1 MQSDLPDFCRKP
13 TVVLGVGN
21 ILFGDDGFGCAVV
34 DYLES
39 HYQVPEAVCLLD
51 VGTGVRKLLFTL
63 CLSSARPQR
72 LLILDAIDAGRSPGE
87 IFEIDPAEIPP
98 VKLDDFSLHQLP
110 TSNLLRE
117 LQETC
122 GVEVRVLACQ
132 TGPLPEEIS
141 QGLSKAVSDAVPQ
154 AAEWLVRE
162 YFPSRQRV
170 ANEMYLA
177 PQRVEQCWRHRMSPN
192 LAMISDGKKFMWDGQ
207 LYDNKEAA
215 SRAGEVL
222 PGRRLSD
229 SDRGRRREVPRLHQE
244 DREGSRQSLRSS
256 SPLGRGG
263 KWQ

>member
-1 MQSDLPDFCRKP
+1 LDRSDLPDFCRKP

-34 DYLES
+34 DYVEA
-39 HYQVPEAVCLLD
+39 HYPVPEAVCLLD
-51 VGTGVRKLLFTL
+51 AGTGVRKLLFTL

-110 TSNLLRE
+110 TSNMLRE

-122 GVEVRVLACQ
+122 AVEVRVLACQ

-141 QGLSKAVSDAVPQ
+141 QGLSQAVADAVPQ

-162 YFPSRQRV
+162 YFPGAR
-170 ANEMYLA
+170 A
-177 PQRVEQCWRHRMSPN
+177 PLPPDVYAALC
-192 LAMISDGKKFMWDGQ
+192 GQ
-207 LYDNKEAA
+207 
-215 SRAGEVL
+215 AG
-222 PGRRLSD
+222 GI
-229 SDRGRRREVPRLHQE
+229 Q
-244 DREGSRQSLRSS
+244 
-256 SPLGRGG
+256 
-263 KWQ
+263 

>member
-1 MQSDLPDFCRKP
+1 MWETGQAETELSKLAQSDLPHFCRKP
-13 TVVLGVGN
+13 TVVLGIGN

-34 DYLES
+34 DYIES

-51 VGTGVRKLLFTL
+51 AGTGVRKLLFTL

-72 LLILDAIDAGRSPGE
+72 LLIMDAIDAGRSPGE

-117 LQETC
+117 LQESC

-141 QGLSKAVSDAVPQ
+141 QGLSEVVSDAVAR

-162 YFPSRQRV
+162 YFPRATTLPV
-170 ANEMYLA
+170 KNVFAA
-177 PQRVEQCWRHRMSPN
+177 PREQ
-192 LAMISDGKKFMWDGQ
+192 
-207 LYDNKEAA
+207 
-215 SRAGEVL
+215 
-222 PGRRLSD
+222 
-229 SDRGRRREVPRLHQE
+229 
-244 DREGSRQSLRSS
+244 EG
-256 SPLGRGG
+256 GMV
-263 KWQ
+263 